1 MSNPVVTVEN
11 HASIN
16 VFVGGNPDW
25 DDQKVLFNGRYKGR
39 YKLTPG
45 KSIKV
50 SVKWNYPATEEMMG
64 LDFTQ
69 TEIYGVPL
77 FYVVAGQDQTGNL
90 AITDA
95 HQFDDLLIRYTV
107 SDQAPWSMT
116 MTLTDATG

>member
-11 HASIN
+11 HASIDI
-16 VFVGGNPDW
+16 FIGGNPNW
-25 DDQKVLFNGRYKGR
+25 DDQRVLFNGRHKWR

-50 SVKWNYPATEEMMG
+50 SVKWNYRAADEMMG
-64 LDFTQ
+64 VDFAQ
-69 TEIYGVPL
+69 TEIYGDPL
-77 FYVVAGQDQTGNL
+77 FYVAVGQDQTGNL

-95 HQFDDLLIRYTV
+95 DQYGELLIQYTV

>member
-1 MSNPVVTVEN
+1 MSNPVVTVAN
-11 HASIN
+11 HASFDI
-16 VFVGGNPDW
+16 FISGNPNW
-25 DDQKVLFNGRYKGR
+25 DDQRVLFNGRHKGR

-50 SVKWNYPATEEMMG
+50 SVKWNHPAADEMMG
-64 LDFTQ
+64 VDFAQ
-69 TEIYGVPL
+69 TERNPS
-77 FYVVAGQDQTGNL
+77 FYVAVGQDQTGNL

-95 HQFDDLLIRYTV
+95 DQFGKLLIQYTV